1 MIQLL
6 EEEEVGRG
14 VNENLRNKIKKIMYL
29 GRKENESFN
38 IKKDTAVKLKQD
50 TCGAIVAKTEEK

>member
-1 MIQLL
+1 
-6 EEEEVGRG
+6 
-14 VNENLRNKIKKIMYL
+14 MYL